1 MLPIIMTALLFAV
14 LMLTFAPHV
23 LDDDT
28 ADYIIVQTKIVC
40 VGSDPV
46 VSQYWDNA
54 MVILI
59 AAVQSIA
66 MTAPWFAVLVLNLA
80 LRALDDDTP
89 VSITVQTKSGVL
101 WSLIQWLCSTGT
113 TPWCSRPQPCCPTS

>member
-1 MLPIIMTALLFAV
+1 MPR
-14 LMLTFAPHV
+14 LTFVPHV

-28 ADYIIVQTKIVC
+28 ADYTIVQTKIVC

-59 AAVQSIA
+59 AAVKSIT
-66 MTAPWFAVLVLNLA
+66 MTALLFAVLMLKLA
-80 LRALDDDTP
+80 LHVLDDDTP
-89 VSITVQTKSGVL
+89 VSIKVQTKSGVL
-101 WSLIQWLCSTGT
+101 WSLIQSLCSTGT
-113 TPWCSRPQPCCPTS
+113 TPC